1 MANYRAL
8 WSTCETVMRLLKQQW
23 QPARFNNNA
32 GQFQVY
38 QTDDFTTKPVGV
50 GVSLYVYRV
59 LISSTQ
65 RTSPPRPRDDGLVN
79 RRQLPVEVSFLL
91 TPWAASASMELEILG
106 WMMRA
111 LEDYPIMPS
120 GLLNT
125 PVDGVFKP
133 DEYVELVACQLPNEE
148 VFRIWEVI
156 PGDYRLSAPYI
167 ARTVRI
173 ESEITTAEGIPV
185 LTRELEYG
193 ALKQP

>member
-8 WSTCETVMRLLKQQW
+8 WSTCEAVMRLLKQQW

-32 GQFQVY
+32 GLFQVF
-38 QTDDFTTKPVGV
+38 QTDDFETKPISV

-59 LISSTQ
+59 VISSVQ

-79 RRQLPVEVSFLL
+79 RRQLPVEVYFLL
-91 TPWAASASMELEILG
+91 TPWATSASMQLEILG
-106 WMMRA
+106 WMMRT
-111 LEDYPIMPS
+111 LEDYPIVPP

-133 DEYVELVACQLPNEE
+133 DEYVELVAWQLTNEE
-148 VFRIWEVI
+148 VFRIWDVI
-156 PGDYRLSAPYI
+156 PGDYRLSAPYM

-173 ESEITTAEGIPV
+173 ESEITTAEGGPV
-185 LTRELEYG
+185 ITRDLEYG
-193 ALKQP
+193 VLKQP